1 MALSQAKASGRRAVR
16 FFDPSMQAK
25 LLAKVKLE
33 SELRQALEHQQW
45 RLHYQPQVDRRGRLI
60 GVEALLRWQ
69 HPERGLVSPG
79 EFIPLLES
87 TGLINDVGEWV
98 LEEACQQLAQWAGS
112 PLLDRLTISVNISP
126 LQFRENNFLQRVE
139 QVFQRTQAP
148 LEQLKLEVTET
159 LFVEARDDA
168 RDKMLSLKALGV
180 RFSLDDFGTGYSSL
194 AYLAQLPLDQLKID
208 QSFVQ
213 QVLESKANAAI
224 VESTIALAK
233 SLNLDVIAE
242 GVEVEAQQAWLMAHG
257 CHAFQGYLFG
267 RPVSVNDI
275 EAAVLA
281 QSYA

>member
-1 MALSQAKASGRRAVR
+1 M
-16 FFDPSMQAK
+16 
-25 LLAKVKLE
+25 
-33 SELRQALEHQQW
+33 
-45 RLHYQPQVDRRGRLI
+45 
-60 GVEALLRWQ
+60 
-69 HPERGLVSPG
+69 
-79 EFIPLLES
+79 
-87 TGLINDVGEWV
+87 

-233 SLNLDVIAE
+233 SLSLDVIAE